1 VSYQLTANGG
11 EAAYFRLPGTAN
23 AVLGFVT
30 SETTQTYN
38 NTALGTTY
46 FLQAGDGYASFG
58 IEEIIAVVSFVS
70 FAMLTS
76 LFNIILTEGG
86 AVPPSAPALLLESGG
101 YLLLESGGKILLE

>member
-1 VSYQLTANGG
+1 VSYQLTAGGG

-46 FLQAGDGYASFG
+46 FLQAGDGIASFSLV
-58 IEEIIAVVSFVS
+58 EIIAAVNYVIISMFDE
-70 FAMLTS
+70 
-76 LFNIILTEGG
+76 LFNVVVLD
-86 AVPPSAPALLLESGG
+86 
-101 YLLLESGGKILLE
+101 